1 MILQTTVTKGETMSN
16 LSAVQGKMRLKP
28 EQSSKAL
35 EACSLL
41 RAYQEQPFIN
51 YKWEELVGKLCRM
64 EDPGLRETGL
74 RELKNINALQD
85 HGTPVAGL
93 L

>member
-1 MILQTTVTKGETMSN
+1 MSN
-16 LSAVQGKMRLKP
+16 LPAVQGEMGLKS
-28 EQSSKAL
+28 EQANKAA

-41 RAYQEQPFIN
+41 RAYQEQPFID

-74 RELKNINALQD
+74 RELKNIQLRD
-85 HGTPVAGL
+85 PGFKIMERPL
-93 L
+93 